1 MFCHGINHRFIL
13 VSLKPNKA
21 GASMYDRRLDAIVAA
36 AELGSFSKAA
46 EKLSIST
53 PALVKQVTT
62 FEGEHGLTLFIRS
75 HTGVRATEAGES
87 IAEDARKII
96 AESSA
101 ALWRARNL
109 GGLASVRLGV
119 SLMAPGKNTQAFWP
133 LIRAKVKDLQLE
145 VVSVG
150 DLYDPKTSV
159 MTRLGAEVDVVQ
171 TSYSTVRWGGM
182 CQLLPIFSTS
192 FSVDVPRDSPL
203 ATKKTLTID
212 NLCGLR
218 VRMLRHA
225 NDATDQL
232 RHLLRREEDIEV
244 IDVQTFD
251 FALFNEAAE
260 SGDVVMTSGAWS
272 GIHPGFVGIALDS
285 PIEVPCFLAY
295 PRNPAPHVQRFIEA
309 YAEVIEEN
317 AE

>member
-1 MFCHGINHRFIL
+1 
-13 VSLKPNKA
+13 
-21 GASMYDRRLDAIVAA
+21 MYDRKLDAIVAA

-46 EKLSIST
+46 EKLNIST

-62 FEGEHGLTLFIRS
+62 FEREHGLTLFARS
-75 HTGVRATEAGES
+75 HTGVHATEAGES
-87 IAEDARKII
+87 IVEDAHKII

-133 LIRAKVKDLQLE
+133 LIRAKANDLQLE

-182 CQLLPIFSTS
+182 CQLLPIFSTP

-212 NLCGLR
+212 DLRGLR

-232 RHLLRREEDIEV
+232 RHLLRREEGVEV

-272 GIHPGFVGIALDS
+272 GIHPGFVGVTLDS

-309 YAEVIEEN
+309 YADVIEEN